1 MTNEELTLRFKLAC
15 RYAEKAYYEI
25 FNREPD
31 TQNSTTQQILDMLV
45 HAWLSG
51 YNYLK
56 SDSHLDNTLFQV
68 FGYHG
73 KIKQ

>member
-1 MTNEELTLRFKLAC
+1 MTDLEITKTFKLAC

-25 FNREPD
+25 FNCKPD
-31 TQNSTTQQILDMLV
+31 TQNEITQQLLDMLV

-56 SDSHLDNTLFQV
+56 SDPTLENTLFEI
-68 FGYHG
+68 FRYPA
-73 KIKQ
+73 KIEQ